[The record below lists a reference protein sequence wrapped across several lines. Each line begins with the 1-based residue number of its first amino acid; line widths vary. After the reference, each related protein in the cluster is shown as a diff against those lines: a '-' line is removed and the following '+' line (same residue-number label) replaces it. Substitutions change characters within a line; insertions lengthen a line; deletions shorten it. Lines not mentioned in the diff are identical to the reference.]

1 MPSMTDMLTFEAA
14 AARFRQASL
23 TPRDYLEQAIAIIQ
37 EKEDRVR
44 AFACLDLD
52 RARAQADAATERYR
66 RQAPLSAIDGMPVG
80 IKDIIDT
87 ATLPTTM
94 GSDIY
99 RGWQPA
105 ADAEAVDAIRL
116 GGGIILGKTH
126 TTEFAIG
133 RATVTTNPHD
143 ATRTPGGSSS
153 GTAAAVASGMIC
165 AGLGTQTQG
174 SIVRPASYCG
184 VAGYKPTWGVL
195 PLRGVHPVSSSH
207 DHLGVIAQSLDTAW
221 TTARCIMHYRPTPAS
236 AQLDSRSTPALE
248 ARPAGRVAVL
258 RTQGYAELDADA
270 LRAFDAQLDN
280 WRRAGAVLVEPG
292 DDPHLAA
299 LCHDLDQIPSLSQ
312 ELVSHDMRWP
322 YWSYCQQHPQAISRK
337 IHDMV
342 EAGLKITPQ
351 RYAGVCAMR
360 DGILARLEALA
371 SHYDA
376 FMLPAAS
383 GVAPVGLD
391 NTGSRTL
398 LVYGSFLG
406 IPALS
411 LPVLQVGHM
420 PLGIQLLGPRFSDHP
435 LLCHGKWLVSLAG
448 T

>member
-1 MPSMTDMLTFEAA
+1 MLTFQEA
-14 AARFRQASL
+14 AARFRDASL
-23 TPRDYLEQAIAIIQ
+23 TPRDYLEQAIATLQ
-37 EKEDRVR
+37 EHEHRVR
-44 AFACLDLD
+44 AFVCLDLE
-52 RARAQADAATERYR
+52 RARQQADAATERYR

-99 RGWQPA
+99 RAWRPA
-105 ADAEAVDAIRL
+105 ADAEAVEAIRL

-133 RATVTTNPHD
+133 RATITTNPHD

-184 VAGYKPTWGVL
+184 VAGYKPSWGVL
-195 PLRGVHPVSSSH
+195 PLRGVHPVSGSH
-207 DHLGVIAQSLDTAW
+207 DHLGVIAQDLDTAW
-221 TTARCIMHYRPTPAS
+221 ATARCITQYRPTQAS
-236 AQLDSRSTPALE
+236 VQLDTRTGPALE
-248 ARPAGRVAVL
+248 PRPAGRMAVI

-270 LRAFDAQLDN
+270 LQAFDARLED
-280 WRRAGAVLVEPG
+280 WRRRGALLVEPG
-292 DDPHLAA
+292 DDAQLAA
-299 LCHDLDQIPSLSQ
+299 LCHELDRIPALSL
-312 ELVSHDMRWP
+312 ELVTHDMRWP
-322 YWSYCQQHPQAISRK
+322 YWSYCQHHPQAVSQK

-342 EAGLKITPQ
+342 DAGLKITPQ
-351 RYAGVCAMR
+351 RHGAVCAIR

-371 SHYDA
+371 AHYDA
-376 FMLPAAS
+376 FVLPAAS

-398 LVYGSFLG
+398 LVYASFLG

-411 LPVLQVGHM
+411 LPVLQIGHM
-420 PLGIQLLGPRFSDHP
+420 PLGVQVMGGRFSDHQ
-435 LLCHGKWLVSLAG
+435 LLCHGKWLMSLSG
-448 T
+448 M